1 MREILST
8 EIITV
13 YQYIFNNK
21 YGRRKIIYEKVLD
34 PSIYDSMGYFKL
46 ITTDTDNILED
57 TEI

>member
-8 EIITV
+8 EIITI

-21 YGRRKIIYEKVLD
+21 YGRRKILYEEVLD

-46 ITTDTDNILED
+46 ITTDTNKILED